1 MFEIGKLYD
10 KELSKKISSSS
21 RRTTIRTVERL
32 NNIFIKEAPIYLDRE
47 RLYKLM
53 LLSSN
58 LVFSPNEKICFT
70 IMFEDPRKHWSAD
83 ELVKKAQEN
92 NLLNLRNNKIEDSL
106 DRHLVN
112 NDKTEALLTCEIKD
126 GVKFYRIQFTN
137 FIYYIR
143 HFEIEHI

>member
-1 MFEIGKLYD
+1 
-10 KELSKKISSSS
+10 
-21 RRTTIRTVERL
+21 
-32 NNIFIKEAPIYLDRE
+32 
-47 RLYKLM
+47 
-53 LLSSN
+53 
-58 LVFSPNEKICFT
+58 
-70 IMFEDPRKHWSAD
+70 MFEDPRKHWSAD